1 MAESLW
7 GVGLIAM
14 GTAVLGF
21 PTVPRATRWFLWALA
36 ATFGAG
42 LLLWGLIPI
51 SEPLSASRRLA
62 AILALGW
69 ALVSWMLRAWAGES
83 DRLEAS
89 HPGVVVSQILCLTT
103 GGYAIGMAAYFII
116 PQLALAVVQTWSY
129 TILLRSQWLFTDAG
143 GALDLFCVAAS
154 CIVLTRATSSAYLL
168 VPLFWT
174 LFLALL
180 WQCLLIPPVIY
191 EPHMLSAA
199 WTGQPSLWALATLVC
214 SAALVSSF
222 VAVQGWSWQRS
233 RSQAWPLNA
242 AYLLRPPRSWPGLET
257 SVLVCGVLAAFLG
270 ALLLVFPASAGS
282 FRTTL
287 PVLGAASATAAV
299 GVSVLAVVHR
309 HWASGMA
316 ELGCGLLTLSLC
328 TLALLLVPAAPERLD
343 ERFPLIFNALIVGCA
358 AAAGLWIWLC
368 RAWRQQLL
376 PDGRAWTTAGRM
388 IPVVRRAA
396 FLASALGIV
405 FALRMGMWPLNGRSR
420 DDGAGRIVC
429 ALAAMA
435 LLLLV
440 VVRAFKVTGRPA
452 YRSLILLSVFSMF
465 VFATVRYW
473 PE

>member
-1 MAESLW
+1 
-7 GVGLIAM
+7 
-14 GTAVLGF
+14 
-21 PTVPRATRWFLWALA
+21 
-36 ATFGAG
+36 
-42 LLLWGLIPI
+42 
-51 SEPLSASRRLA
+51 
-62 AILALGW
+62 
-69 ALVSWMLRAWAGES
+69 
-83 DRLEAS
+83 
-89 HPGVVVSQILCLTT
+89 
-103 GGYAIGMAAYFII
+103 
-116 PQLALAVVQTWSY
+116 
-129 TILLRSQWLFTDAG
+129 
-143 GALDLFCVAAS
+143 
-154 CIVLTRATSSAYLL
+154 
-168 VPLFWT
+168 
-174 LFLALL
+174 
-180 WQCLLIPPVIY
+180 
-191 EPHMLSAA
+191 
-199 WTGQPSLWALATLVC
+199 
-214 SAALVSSF
+214 
-222 VAVQGWSWQRS
+222 
-233 RSQAWPLNA
+233 
-242 AYLLRPPRSWPGLET
+242 
-257 SVLVCGVLAAFLG
+257 
-270 ALLLVFPASAGS
+270 
-282 FRTTL
+282 
-287 PVLGAASATAAV
+287 
-299 GVSVLAVVHR
+299 
-309 HWASGMA
+309 MA